1 MPCSPSSCLQMW
13 FRIWIPLHI
22 IVNGFNWFYCI
33 NNLNQNDLFDSL
45 FLVSFLCIL
54 NKVVFVFLFII
65 LFEDNAVFEDNK
77 GSVVFLF
84 GKTDSLQTELKPLNQ
99 KLSYETFSWNA
110 SLTICEYYMCVGFT
124 KCESDVPWDGLIR
137 YFLSKPKHN
146 RTIILFIP
154 R

>member
-1 MPCSPSSCLQMW
+1 MV
-13 FRIWIPLHI
+13 
-22 IVNGFNWFYCI
+22 VNGLNWLYCI

-45 FLVSFLCIL
+45 FLVSFLSVSLIELCLYFFSSFFLRIMRYL
-54 NKVVFVFLFII
+54 KITKVQS
-65 LFEDNAVFEDNK
+65 
-77 GSVVFLF
+77 SVVFLF

-110 SLTICEYYMCVGFT
+110 SLTICEYYMYVRFT
-124 KCESDVPWDGLIR
+124 KCESDAPWDGLIR
-137 YFLSKPKHN
+137 YFLPKPKHN